1 MSFPEALKFTY
12 EDYLATP
19 DDRRYELI
27 DGDLLLTPA
36 PTPYHQQVLAN
47 LEDALRHFV
56 HGQGLGRVFLAPCDI
71 VLSRYDV
78 VQPDIFFIRSDRLS
92 IVTEKNISGA
102 PDLAVEVL
110 SPSTEER
117 DRDRKT
123 KLYARAGVR
132 ELWIADPAA
141 KSIEVFVLSEGGF
154 RREALYAGA
163 EVLRSPLLPGL
174 EIPPSRIF

>member
-1 MSFPEALKFTY
+1 MAFPDALKFTY
-12 EDYLATP
+12 GDYLATP

-47 LEDALRHFV
+47 IEDALRGFI
-56 HGQGLGRVFLAPCDI
+56 HGRSLGRVFLSPCDV
-71 VLSRYDV
+71 VLSRHDV
-78 VQPDIFFIRSDRLS
+78 VQPDVFFIGSERLS

-117 DRDRKT
+117 DRDMKA

-132 ELWIADPAA
+132 ELWLADPAA
-141 KSIEVFVLSEGGF
+141 KTVEVLVLAEGGF
-154 RREALYAGA
+154 RREFLYGSGQ
-163 EVLRSPLLPGL
+163 VLRSPLLPGL
-174 EIPPSRIF
+174 EISLSRIF